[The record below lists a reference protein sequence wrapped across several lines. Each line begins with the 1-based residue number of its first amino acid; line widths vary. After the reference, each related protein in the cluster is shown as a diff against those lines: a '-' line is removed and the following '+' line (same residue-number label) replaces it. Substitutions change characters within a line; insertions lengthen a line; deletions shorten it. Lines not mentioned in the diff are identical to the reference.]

1 VLLVVERLPHDPLL
15 DPPETLVVL
24 RARNQQ
30 QDIIRKPKSNG
41 KQSEEQSSSPSSKR
55 TIFHSGSMPIA
66 TSMNSLSR
74 NGTRT
79 SRPQAEVALL
89 ARRQS
94 YWCRAFTC
102 RFSRQD
108 RMPSDRDRMVGGARL
123 TDAYL
128 AAGLLVELLLV
139 GREVEVEVAA
149 QELVGALPR
158 EHHLDAQRLDLAR
171 HQEHGRAG
179 PDRRH
184 VVGLVVI
191 YHLLDRVDPVL
202 GRNWPKKIRSI
213 CHSSASR
220 PSSWPKKRWDF
231 SGYSVTFQGGFYR
244 S

>member
-1 VLLVVERLPHDPLL
+1 MTHFSIRPRLLSYCA
-15 DPPETLVVL
+15 
-24 RARNQQ
+24 RANQQ
-30 QDIIRKPKSNG
+30 QDTIRKKPGAAGNRVR
-41 KQSEEQSSSPSSKR
+41 SSHLLPLAPTR
-55 TIFHSGSMPIA
+55 TIFHSGSMPMA

-102 RFSRQD
+102 RFSRQGR
-108 RMPSDRDRMVGGARL
+108 RMPAMRSDGRSAACRR
-123 TDAYL
+123 TRAYL
-128 AAGLLVELLLV
+128 VAGLLVELLLV

-191 YHLLDRVDPVL
+191 DHLLDRVDPVL
-202 GRNWPKKIRSI
+202 RGKFGKKDGQLI
-213 CHSSASR
+213 CHSSASC
-220 PSSWPKKRWDF
+220 PSSGPKKSVGTFQAPVSRF
-231 SGYSVTFQGGFYR
+231 SGF
-244 S
+244 